1 MPPKIIEYMLKSDV
15 EKIVYNKHVLD
26 FVTIAVE
33 VCAFLEDETSLPRD
47 KWVDRLLKMLPL
59 LYVKA
64 LLLPDTDPM
73 EEDPLATFVREVDYS
88 RVTNKVTEIMGEE
101 DVFLEVFLEDMK
113 YSETPVTTFISESIA
128 DIYQDIRDFV
138 SIYQF
143 GLEAQM
149 NDAICQ
155 CKENFRLFW
164 GQKLVNVL
172 RPLHAVLF
180 ASMDG
185 EEDGMNLSEDESWD

>member
-1 MPPKIIEYMLKSDV
+1 MPQKIIEYMLKSDV

-88 RVTNKVTEIMGEE
+88 RVTNKVTEIMREE